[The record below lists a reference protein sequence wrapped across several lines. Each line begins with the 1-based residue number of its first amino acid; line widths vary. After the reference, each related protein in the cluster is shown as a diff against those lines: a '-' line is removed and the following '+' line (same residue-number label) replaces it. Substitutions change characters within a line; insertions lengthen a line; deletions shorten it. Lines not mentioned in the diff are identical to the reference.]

1 MFAHLTEILHQ
12 FYGELT
18 YSGPERSVRTGDRWS
33 GVCPAAVV
41 QERTREPDVCC
52 ASMVRLSA
60 VEMLTC
66 PTGTTSRGRRRTAS
80 HLSCA
85 ACSLEKSEITS
96 PGS

>member
-18 YSGPERSVRTGDRWS
+18 YSGPERSVRTGDRRS

-52 ASMVRLSA
+52 ASMVRLST

-66 PTGTTSRGRRRTAS
+66 PTGTTSARKATDGIAPKLRGLLTREVRDHQPR
-80 HLSCA
+80 
-85 ACSLEKSEITS
+85 
-96 PGS
+96 